1 VLRAPELDMGLQG
14 GLTRA
19 EQRGRITS
27 LDLLAT
33 LLLMQPRLRLAFWAV
48 STHCWVTSSLPNTVD
63 KKRQKYTGK
72 APGNMREFCNILGMG
87 CAADKGH

>member
-1 VLRAPELDMGLQG
+1 MEDSRW

-33 LLLMQPRLRLAFWAV
+33 LLFMQPRIQLAFWDANAQFF
-48 STHCWVTSSLPNTVD
+48 L
-63 KKRQKYTGK
+63 
-72 APGNMREFCNILGMG
+72 L
-87 CAADKGH
+87 